1 MDRISLSD
9 LEKTEI
15 EIPADVWKPGSNPFD
30 RVVVGRILSGSRFN
44 FNALKETMLTAF
56 KPRKQIDFEKLDN
69 GRFLLNFESPNDLD
83 KVLEGGP
90 WCYDNDLVIL
100 KLLLENDDPLSVP
113 LWWVDFYV
121 LAKGLPISK
130 MTKDMASFI
139 GNSLGQFRSVDLAR
153 NGVAGGSTLRIRVG
167 LDVSKPL
174 RRVSFFRAGSN
185 NFNISYTYERLPN
198 FCYICGIMGHIFQFC
213 EAPNKDDFKKSDK
226 EFPFGPSL
234 RAPSRMSYP
243 YRSMR
248 RGSDA
253 FSPHNENPSR
263 SSLSTTWR
271 KDSRPH
277 DHQLPVRAQVQKL
290 EGTKTHNAAHKQPIS
305 DCEMEG
311 TFGASPP
318 TYLNSLTVGSMVPM
332 ITSLVK
338 IVSPG
343 DKNQRPISPSH
354 ELDHTIDALGVH
366 PVIARSVQSPTKET
380 QAIQVII
387 QSPNP
392 SASQRRLFN
401 EPYGDGDLISETNAP
416 PPSPILINIPL
427 QFAMSP
433 ARHGHKSVSSRRKKG
448 YSKKFTPKSLKRK
461 MHDISPIP
469 VEVLEPVQKRSHV
482 ISDRKETI
490 EAWIRSCHVALKL
503 APKLPPIIATSFSSK
518 TLRLSATMQ
527 ALQSAALRP
536 SPFDPLRKH
545 HHSAAVP
552 SSNAKPQSK
561 KLNFTISA
569 SAATAAPKRE
579 TDPKKRVVITGMGL
593 VSVFGN
599 DVEAYYE
606 KLLSGESGI
615 APIDRFD
622 ASKFPTRFGGQIRGF
637 KSEGYIDGKNDRR
650 LDDCLRYC
658 IVAGKK
664 ALESADLGG
673 EKLNTIDKI
682 RGGVL
687 VGTGMG
693 GLTVFSDGVQALIEK
708 GHRKITPFFIPY
720 AITNM
725 GSALLAIDLGL
736 MGPNYSI
743 STACA
748 TSNYCFYA
756 AANHIR
762 RGEADLMLAGGTE
775 AAIIPIGLGGFV
787 ACRALSQRNDD
798 PQTASRPWDKDRDG
812 FVMGEGAGVLVMES
826 LEHAMKRGAPI
837 IAEYLGGAVNCDA
850 YHMTDPRADGLG
862 VSSCIHS
869 ALEDAGVSPEEVNY
883 INAHA
888 TSTIVGDLAELNAIK
903 KVFKNTSEI
912 KINATK
918 SMIGHCLGA
927 AGGLEA
933 IATVKAITTGW
944 LHPTIN
950 QFNPEPSVEFD
961 TVANKKQQHE
971 VNVAISNSFGFG
983 GHNSVVAFSAFK
995 P

>member
-1 MDRISLSD
+1 
-9 LEKTEI
+9 
-15 EIPADVWKPGSNPFD
+15 
-30 RVVVGRILSGSRFN
+30 
-44 FNALKETMLTAF
+44 
-56 KPRKQIDFEKLDN
+56 
-69 GRFLLNFESPNDLD
+69 
-83 KVLEGGP
+83 
-90 WCYDNDLVIL
+90 
-100 KLLLENDDPLSVP
+100 
-113 LWWVDFYV
+113 
-121 LAKGLPISK
+121 
-130 MTKDMASFI
+130 
-139 GNSLGQFRSVDLAR
+139 
-153 NGVAGGSTLRIRVG
+153 
-167 LDVSKPL
+167 
-174 RRVSFFRAGSN
+174 
-185 NFNISYTYERLPN
+185 
-198 FCYICGIMGHIFQFC
+198 
-213 EAPNKDDFKKSDK
+213 
-226 EFPFGPSL
+226 
-234 RAPSRMSYP
+234 
-243 YRSMR
+243 
-248 RGSDA
+248 
-253 FSPHNENPSR
+253 
-263 SSLSTTWR
+263 
-271 KDSRPH
+271 
-277 DHQLPVRAQVQKL
+277 
-290 EGTKTHNAAHKQPIS
+290 
-305 DCEMEG
+305 
-311 TFGASPP
+311 
-318 TYLNSLTVGSMVPM
+318 
-332 ITSLVK
+332 
-338 IVSPG
+338 
-343 DKNQRPISPSH
+343 
-354 ELDHTIDALGVH
+354 
-366 PVIARSVQSPTKET
+366 
-380 QAIQVII
+380 
-387 QSPNP
+387 
-392 SASQRRLFN
+392 
-401 EPYGDGDLISETNAP
+401 
-416 PPSPILINIPL
+416 
-427 QFAMSP
+427 
-433 ARHGHKSVSSRRKKG
+433 
-448 YSKKFTPKSLKRK
+448 
-461 MHDISPIP
+461 
-469 VEVLEPVQKRSHV
+469 
-482 ISDRKETI
+482 
-490 EAWIRSCHVALKL
+490 
-503 APKLPPIIATSFSSK
+503 
-518 TLRLSATMQ
+518 MQ
-527 ALQSAALRP
+527 ALQSTALRP
-536 SPFDPLRKH
+536 SPLDPLRKPQ
-545 HHSAAVP
+545 HSTSLP
-552 SSNAKPQSK
+552 SNNAKPPAK
-561 KLNFTISA
+561 RLPFTISA
-569 SAATAAPKRE
+569 SASTVSAPKRE

-599 DVEAYYE
+599 DVDAYYE
-606 KLLSGESGI
+606 KLLAGESGI
-615 APIDRFD
+615 TPIDRFD

-664 ALESADLGG
+664 ALEHADLGG
-673 EKLNTIDKI
+673 DRLGKIDKI
-682 RGGVL
+682 RAGVL

-708 GHRKITPFFIPY
+708 GYRKITPFFIPY

-762 RGEADLMLAGGTE
+762 RGEADLMIAGGTE

-798 PQTASRPWDKDRDG
+798 PETASRPWDKDRDG

-862 VSSCIHS
+862 VSSCIQS

-888 TSTIVGDLAELNAIK
+888 TSTVVGDLAEVNAIK
-903 KVFKNTSEI
+903 KVFKNTSGI